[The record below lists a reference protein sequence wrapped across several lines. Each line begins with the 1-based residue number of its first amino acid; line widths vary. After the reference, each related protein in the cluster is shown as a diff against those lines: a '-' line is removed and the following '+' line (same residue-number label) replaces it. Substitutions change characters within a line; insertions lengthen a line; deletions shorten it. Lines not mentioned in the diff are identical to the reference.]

1 MLFVCSRSTVDEK
14 VIEIRKELENQL
26 STDMESAINGC
37 LVDICTLMENV
48 HRADGQCQI
57 KEDTAI

>member
-1 MLFVCSRSTVDEK
+1 MDEK